1 MSDFFKSALG
11 YLSPSGSGNDN
22 DFVGQLVELG
32 EIKLRVKSVIA
43 EGGFAV
49 VYVAEDLAKKKE
61 YALKVNLLPCF
72 LDCFQRLL
80 ASDEDASKSI
90 IQEICFIKKL
100 SGHPNIIQFL
110 SAASIS
116 KEESDHGQA
125 EFLLL
130 TELCTGGQLVDMLN
144 RHQGSLP
151 CDQVLQVFYQTCRA
165 VQHMHRQK
173 PPIIH
178 RDLKVENL
186 LISSR
191 GLIKLCDFG
200 SATTTSYYPDHT
212 WSAHQRAMTE
222 EELTRNTTPMYRTP
236 EMLDLYQNYPINDR
250 LDIWALG
257 CVLYLLCF
265 GQHPFEDSAKLRILN
280 AKYSIP
286 ETDVRYTVFHEL
298 IDMMLKTNPTE
309 RPDIN
314 ALVERLQEIAIAR
327 NINPKSPLQLAETRA
342 PQTTDRTPEESQ
354 ARHFDSPSHGSQGDL
369 EGASG
374 NALLDKMKGG
384 AGSFLKN
391 LKDTSSKVMQSM
403 ANYTRT
409 DMDLT
414 YVTSR
419 LIVMSFPA
427 EGIEATYKNNLEEIR
442 LYLDSRHTGRYA
454 VYNLSQRTYRHH
466 KFHNRVSECGWP
478 PKRAPSLSNLFAI
491 CKNMQQWLR
500 QDPRNI
506 CVLHCLH
513 GRFESRTISA
523 FVYEAFSLL
532 KMSCRNK
539 KRKKDKDCPG
549 QRKIT
554 SFCRQKAEKDGAES
568 EIGSIEGTIGGEGSG
583 VSLEEAPAPSVVAA
597 PESAG
602 DEACGESV
610 PDETQMDGEKDDS
623 QMDGENEGNEC
634 SFEEQEEKRKKLKQ
648 KFKKKNSGHR
658 VGYDDEWAQKPYT
671 WLYPVNNRTGM
682 MCTICK
688 RHRQPQRNGEYIWSV
703 YPATCLRLDKV
714 VTHHTSEQHTKSCR
728 KDEDRLAAEVNG
740 GIRQA
745 LAKTVS
751 MNREA
756 VKAAMKLVYHLAK
769 KEIPHTTN
777 FKDMIKF
784 AESELGC
791 EVLRP
796 LHVGSN
802 ATYTSSTIANEFL
815 AVIGALVEEQTL
827 ATVRDSPFLGL
838 MCDETVDI
846 STTNELVLYCRCI
859 DGAGKLQV
867 KFLKV
872 VPLKDGK
879 ALTIKNALMQHLEGK
894 DLSLQKVAGFG
905 SDGAACMIGRKG
917 GVATLLKVD
926 NQTMINIHCVAHRA
940 ALAIGQAG
948 GRVKYIGETFKPNL
962 LSLFLFYNNS
972 SVRSEGLKEIQKVLN
987 DLQLKMKQ
995 PKDVRYLRSARF
1007 FSRRVW
1013 TEVQT
1018 TVEAKKKIV
1027 REARDAPIVGGR
1039 LEELDHDLG
1048 RQGRLHDLE
1057 IQDSPKQR
1065 QEFAALRRNF
1075 VDNIIDNLEECFPQ
1089 MELLSAFSILD
1100 PAHLPETMTG
1110 DYGWES
1116 INTLSEFYSEG
1127 AYPINRRELK
1137 DEWIGF
1143 RQQLPSYK
1151 GKTPKAMC
1159 QLVSSNITLSCQ
1171 YPNIKGLYNRMM
1183 VIPAHTA
1190 DCERAFSCLKR
1201 VKTRLRSQLTD
1212 ANLNHLLMVRIE
1224 GPDISDFNFD
1234 EADGKVS
1241 SATVVCAFLAFCKL
1255 FTSPEPAL
1263 YMFSMR
1269 RAPPGIGPCHKRYI
1283 EYVCDMMGDKAVL
1296 PHSRPVMLKAVVMKP
1311 VPLFNKQRTGC
1322 RPFCEVYVGDD
1333 RILTTSE
1340 EYEKMSGFSIEDG
1353 RVVIPVNLLLTGDVV
1368 VQLYHARSTF
1378 GGKMQGK
1385 VTSIK
1390 MFQVQFHTGFV
1401 DPKASSIT
1409 FSKYDLDACD
1419 LADKYPDLFSVTFEL
1434 SVGQEPQKR
1443 EPAPWENF
1451 SLKGIN
1457 PKILFTASEEY
1468 SQAIA
1473 DFGKLQATSLPS
1485 GLPAGRTERVMI
1497 APYQDHSGQDSDA
1510 SDASP
1515 SRFDQSGEPTSPSED
1530 PEGHVACPTRSAE
1543 EQLELMSEESESDD
1557 EWAAWSRQ
1565 RSGQP
1570 EGADAEDDTVGFQQ
1584 LNEEGESTADP
1595 AFNLFSTN
1603 LQTTDT
1609 SAEGGAVD
1617 LLNLGS
1623 EDPAPDILNSSSEHG
1638 PDLLGGGLKPTQ
1650 SNASS
1655 VKSSLENLSN
1665 LNFLS
1670 GQDQK
1675 GDQLFDPRV
1684 KQNGSQI
1691 DNLLGDTYD
1700 PLHQDKEMVH
1710 PKVVKSSP
1718 GMFDPFADFSNDKVD
1733 ANTFDLFTSPS
1744 KSQSGSSQK
1753 GTDDFFKVMES
1764 TPTQGPSETDL
1775 MGTWGQQP
1783 SATLTHVSTDPNLLG
1798 TWSPN
1803 TFHQSHSQPNLMAW
1817 GGTSP
1822 GSSGRNTPISLSG
1835 RTSPVTSPSHQPKPA
1850 GKVYDPFADLGNLR
1864 SHLSPGNKGDN
1875 SASQPPA
1882 AKQAGGGFAGLGT
1895 ASPGQGWG
1903 GGQGT
1908 RQQQQQPWQQAGRP
1922 MGGQIPQASQQ
1933 QQQAFMSKPNY
1944 NINLPMSDKDNKS
1957 RWNPSAYGARPKVEE
1972 TAFEDLLSQQGFAS
1986 TGKKSER
1993 VSMKELRKEL
2003 RAGETDPQK
2012 LKILDWIEGKEGNI
2026 RALLSSLHTV
2036 LWEGEHRWK
2045 EVGMHQLVQ
2054 PDQVKK
2060 YYRKACLSVHPDKHV
2075 DKPTEEMAKL
2085 IFFELNA
2092 AWAEFEEQGS
2102 KPLY

>member
-61 YALKVNLLPCF
+61 YALK
-72 LDCFQRLL
+72 RLL

-250 LDIWALG
+250 VDIWALG

-342 PQTTDRTPEESQ
+342 PQTSDRTPEESQ

-506 CVLHCLH
+506 CVLHCL
-513 GRFESRTISA
+513 
-523 FVYEAFSLL
+523 
-532 KMSCRNK
+532 
-539 KRKKDKDCPG
+539 
-549 QRKIT
+549 
-554 SFCRQKAEKDGAES
+554 
-568 EIGSIEGTIGGEGSG
+568 
-583 VSLEEAPAPSVVAA
+583 
-597 PESAG
+597 
-602 DEACGESV
+602 
-610 PDETQMDGEKDDS
+610 
-623 QMDGENEGNEC
+623 
-634 SFEEQEEKRKKLKQ
+634 
-648 KFKKKNSGHR
+648 
-658 VGYDDEWAQKPYT
+658 
-671 WLYPVNNRTGM
+671 
-682 MCTICK
+682 
-688 RHRQPQRNGEYIWSV
+688 
-703 YPATCLRLDKV
+703 
-714 VTHHTSEQHTKSCR
+714 
-728 KDEDRLAAEVNG
+728 
-740 GIRQA
+740 
-745 LAKTVS
+745 
-751 MNREA
+751 
-756 VKAAMKLVYHLAK
+756 
-769 KEIPHTTN
+769 
-777 FKDMIKF
+777 
-784 AESELGC
+784 
-791 EVLRP
+791 
-796 LHVGSN
+796 
-802 ATYTSSTIANEFL
+802 
-815 AVIGALVEEQTL
+815 
-827 ATVRDSPFLGL
+827 
-838 MCDETVDI
+838 
-846 STTNELVLYCRCI
+846 
-859 DGAGKLQV
+859 
-867 KFLKV
+867 
-872 VPLKDGK
+872 
-879 ALTIKNALMQHLEGK
+879 
-894 DLSLQKVAGFG
+894 
-905 SDGAACMIGRKG
+905 
-917 GVATLLKVD
+917 
-926 NQTMINIHCVAHRA
+926 
-940 ALAIGQAG
+940 
-948 GRVKYIGETFKPNL
+948 
-962 LSLFLFYNNS
+962 
-972 SVRSEGLKEIQKVLN
+972 
-987 DLQLKMKQ
+987 
-995 PKDVRYLRSARF
+995 
-1007 FSRRVW
+1007 
-1013 TEVQT
+1013 
-1018 TVEAKKKIV
+1018 
-1027 REARDAPIVGGR
+1027 
-1039 LEELDHDLG
+1039 
-1048 RQGRLHDLE
+1048 
-1057 IQDSPKQR
+1057 
-1065 QEFAALRRNF
+1065 
-1075 VDNIIDNLEECFPQ
+1075 
-1089 MELLSAFSILD
+1089 
-1100 PAHLPETMTG
+1100 
-1110 DYGWES
+1110 
-1116 INTLSEFYSEG
+1116 
-1127 AYPINRRELK
+1127 
-1137 DEWIGF
+1137 
-1143 RQQLPSYK
+1143 
-1151 GKTPKAMC
+1151 
-1159 QLVSSNITLSCQ
+1159 
-1171 YPNIKGLYNRMM
+1171 
-1183 VIPAHTA
+1183 
-1190 DCERAFSCLKR
+1190 
-1201 VKTRLRSQLTD
+1201 
-1212 ANLNHLLMVRIE
+1212 
-1224 GPDISDFNFD
+1224 
-1234 EADGKVS
+1234 DGKVS

-1530 PEGHVACPTRSAE
+1530 PEGHVACPARSAE

-1584 LNEEGESTADP
+1584 LNEEGESTTNP

-1675 GDQLFDPRV
+1675 GDQLFDPRA

-1691 DNLLGDTYD
+1691 ENLLGDTYD

-1850 GKVYDPFADLGNLR
+1850 GKVYDPFADLGDLR

-1882 AKQAGGGFAGLGT
+1882 AKQAGGSFAGLGT

-1922 MGGQIPQASQQ
+1922 MGGQIPQASPQ
-1933 QQQAFMSKPNY
+1933 QQQAFVSKPNY

>member
-1 MSDFFKSALG
+1 MSDFLKSALG

-32 EIKLRVKSVIA
+32 DIKLRVKRVIA

-61 YALKVNLLPCF
+61 YALK
-72 LDCFQRLL
+72 RLL
-80 ASDEDASKSI
+80 ASDEDASKNI

-130 TELCTGGQLVDMLN
+130 TELCTGGPLVDVLN
-144 RHQGSLP
+144 SHQSLP
-151 CDQVLQVFYQTCRA
+151 CDLVLQVFYQTCRA

-200 SATTTSYYPDHT
+200 SATTTSYSPDHT
-212 WSAHQRAMTE
+212 WSAHQRAMAE

-250 LDIWALG
+250 VDIWALG
-257 CVLYLLCF
+257 CVLYLLCY

-286 ETDVRYTVFHEL
+286 ETDVKYTVFHGL
-298 IDMMLKTNPTE
+298 IDMMLKTSPME
-309 RPDIN
+309 RPDIST
-314 ALVERLQEIAIAR
+314 LVERLQEIAIAR
-327 NINPKSPLQLAETRA
+327 NVNPKSPLQLAETRP
-342 PQTTDRTPEESQ
+342 PQDLDRKPEEGQ
-354 ARHFDSPSHGSQGDL
+354 AKSLDSPTHSSHGDL

-403 ANYTRT
+403 ASYTRT

-427 EGIEATYKNNLEEIR
+427 EGIEATIKNNLEEVR
-442 LYLDSRHTGRYA
+442 LYLDSRHTGHYA
-454 VYNLSQRTYRHH
+454 VYNLAQRTYRHH

-491 CKNMQQWLR
+491 CKNMLQWLR

-506 CVLHCLH
+506 CVLHCL
-513 GRFESRTISA
+513 
-523 FVYEAFSLL
+523 
-532 KMSCRNK
+532 
-539 KRKKDKDCPG
+539 
-549 QRKIT
+549 
-554 SFCRQKAEKDGAES
+554 
-568 EIGSIEGTIGGEGSG
+568 
-583 VSLEEAPAPSVVAA
+583 
-597 PESAG
+597 
-602 DEACGESV
+602 
-610 PDETQMDGEKDDS
+610 
-623 QMDGENEGNEC
+623 
-634 SFEEQEEKRKKLKQ
+634 
-648 KFKKKNSGHR
+648 
-658 VGYDDEWAQKPYT
+658 
-671 WLYPVNNRTGM
+671 
-682 MCTICK
+682 
-688 RHRQPQRNGEYIWSV
+688 
-703 YPATCLRLDKV
+703 
-714 VTHHTSEQHTKSCR
+714 
-728 KDEDRLAAEVNG
+728 
-740 GIRQA
+740 
-745 LAKTVS
+745 
-751 MNREA
+751 
-756 VKAAMKLVYHLAK
+756 
-769 KEIPHTTN
+769 
-777 FKDMIKF
+777 
-784 AESELGC
+784 
-791 EVLRP
+791 
-796 LHVGSN
+796 
-802 ATYTSSTIANEFL
+802 
-815 AVIGALVEEQTL
+815 
-827 ATVRDSPFLGL
+827 
-838 MCDETVDI
+838 
-846 STTNELVLYCRCI
+846 
-859 DGAGKLQV
+859 
-867 KFLKV
+867 
-872 VPLKDGK
+872 
-879 ALTIKNALMQHLEGK
+879 
-894 DLSLQKVAGFG
+894 
-905 SDGAACMIGRKG
+905 
-917 GVATLLKVD
+917 
-926 NQTMINIHCVAHRA
+926 
-940 ALAIGQAG
+940 
-948 GRVKYIGETFKPNL
+948 
-962 LSLFLFYNNS
+962 
-972 SVRSEGLKEIQKVLN
+972 
-987 DLQLKMKQ
+987 
-995 PKDVRYLRSARF
+995 
-1007 FSRRVW
+1007 
-1013 TEVQT
+1013 
-1018 TVEAKKKIV
+1018 
-1027 REARDAPIVGGR
+1027 
-1039 LEELDHDLG
+1039 
-1048 RQGRLHDLE
+1048 
-1057 IQDSPKQR
+1057 
-1065 QEFAALRRNF
+1065 
-1075 VDNIIDNLEECFPQ
+1075 
-1089 MELLSAFSILD
+1089 
-1100 PAHLPETMTG
+1100 
-1110 DYGWES
+1110 
-1116 INTLSEFYSEG
+1116 
-1127 AYPINRRELK
+1127 
-1137 DEWIGF
+1137 
-1143 RQQLPSYK
+1143 
-1151 GKTPKAMC
+1151 
-1159 QLVSSNITLSCQ
+1159 
-1171 YPNIKGLYNRMM
+1171 
-1183 VIPAHTA
+1183 
-1190 DCERAFSCLKR
+1190 
-1201 VKTRLRSQLTD
+1201 
-1212 ANLNHLLMVRIE
+1212 
-1224 GPDISDFNFD
+1224 
-1234 EADGKVS
+1234 DGKVS
-1241 SATVVCAFLAFCKL
+1241 SATVVCAFLVFCKL

-1283 EYVCDMMGDKAVL
+1283 EYVCDMLGDSAVL
-1296 PHSRPVMLKAVVMKP
+1296 PHSRPLMLKAVVMKP

-1322 RPFCEVYVGDD
+1322 RPFCEVYIGDD

-1340 EYEKMSGFSIEDG
+1340 EYEKMSGFSVEDG
-1353 RVVIPVNLLLTGDVV
+1353 RVVIPVNLLVTGDVV

-1434 SVGQEPQKR
+1434 SVRQEPQKR
-1443 EPAPWENF
+1443 PPVPWENF
-1451 SLKGIN
+1451 SPKGIN

-1473 DFGKLQATSLPS
+1473 DFGKLQATSQPS
-1485 GLPAGRTERVMI
+1485 GLPAGRTERAMI
-1497 APYQDHSGQDSDA
+1497 TPYQDHSGQDSDA

-1515 SRFDQSGEPTSPSED
+1515 SHFDQSGEPPSPTEE
-1530 PEGHVACPTRSAE
+1530 PEGQVAQSAE
-1543 EQLELMSEESESDD
+1543 EHLELMEEEESDD
-1557 EWAAWSRQ
+1557 EWAVWSRQ
-1565 RSGQP
+1565 RSGQAD
-1570 EGADAEDDTVGFQQ
+1570 GADADDTVGLQQ
-1584 LNEEGESTADP
+1584 LAEEEEGTSKS
-1595 AFNLFSTN
+1595 AFNLYSTD
-1603 LQTTDT
+1603 LQSTDT
-1609 SAEGGAVD
+1609 SAEGVAID

-1623 EDPAPDILNSSSEHG
+1623 ENPAPDILEGSREHG
-1638 PDLLGGGLKPTQ
+1638 PDLLGGGLKPSQ

-1665 LNFLS
+1665 LNLLS
-1670 GQDQK
+1670 GPDQI
-1675 GDQLFDPRV
+1675 DPRA

-1691 DNLLGDTYD
+1691 ENLLGDTYG
-1700 PLHQDKEMVH
+1700 PIHQDKEMIH
-1710 PKVVKSSP
+1710 PKGPKSSQ

-1733 ANTFDLFTSPS
+1733 DTTFDPFTSPS

-1753 GTDDFFKVMES
+1753 SADDFFKVMES
-1764 TPTQGPSETDL
+1764 TPSQGPSETDL
-1775 MGTWGQQP
+1775 MGTWGHQA

-1822 GSSGRNTPISLSG
+1822 GSSGKNTPISLSG

-1850 GKVYDPFADLGNLR
+1850 GKVYDPFADLGNFR
-1864 SHLSPGNKGDN
+1864 SHLTPGNN
-1875 SASQPPA
+1875 SEPAA
-1882 AKQAGGGFAGLGT
+1882 AKQAGGSFASPGQGT

-1903 GGQGT
+1903 GG
-1908 RQQQQQPWQQAGRP
+1908 QQQPWQQAGRP
-1922 MGGQIPQASQQ
+1922 MGGQIPQSSPQQ
-1933 QQQAFMSKPNY
+1933 QQQAFKSKPNY
-1944 NINLPMSDKDNKS
+1944 NINLPMTDKDNRS

-1986 TGKKSER
+1986 SAKKSER
-1993 VSMKELRKEL
+1993 VSLKELRKEL